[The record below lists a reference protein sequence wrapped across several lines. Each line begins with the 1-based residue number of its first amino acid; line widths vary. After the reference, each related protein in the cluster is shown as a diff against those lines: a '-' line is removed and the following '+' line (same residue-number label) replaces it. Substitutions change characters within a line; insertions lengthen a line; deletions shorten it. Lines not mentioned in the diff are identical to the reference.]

1 MIEELTQLAQYGLAG
16 ISISLV
22 GLIGLLISRVFKFM
36 GNHVDHNT
44 KAWNKNTE
52 ALTRLSG
59 KISEDIKS
67 QKETSKTLRDLQL
80 TIIKKDKLA

>member
-16 ISISLV
+16 VSISLV
-22 GLIGLLISRVFKFM
+22 GLIGILFCKVFKFM

-44 KAWNKNTE
+44 KAWNKNTD

-67 QKETSKTLRDLQL
+67 QKESSKTLRDLQL

>member
-1 MIEELTQLAQYGLAG
+1 MIGELTQLAQYGLAG

-44 KAWNKNTE
+44 KAWNRNTE

-59 KISEDIKS
+59 KINEDIKA
-67 QKETSKTLRDLQL
+67 QKETSKTLMDLQS
-80 TIIKKDKLA
+80 IIEKQR